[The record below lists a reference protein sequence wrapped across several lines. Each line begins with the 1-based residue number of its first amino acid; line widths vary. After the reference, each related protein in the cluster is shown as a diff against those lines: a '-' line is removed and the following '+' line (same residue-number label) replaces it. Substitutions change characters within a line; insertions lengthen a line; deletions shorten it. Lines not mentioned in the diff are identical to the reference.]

1 VARSAA
7 RAAAT
12 AARRRLAPHPAS
24 LHAMAT
30 SATMDAVFPD
40 ALTPLVDADPE
51 VYGIIKD
58 EENRQW

>member
-1 VARSAA
+1 
-7 RAAAT
+7 
-12 AARRRLAPHPAS
+12 
-24 LHAMAT
+24 MAT